1 MDKFISS
8 FNDSKS
14 LTRVDKGVWEDGD
27 EGVGVDLKTDSKIA
41 WGKKVSLEFKEK
53 VIEICINL
61 KINPDFLMSCMA
73 FETGETFSASIKNP
87 VASAIGLIQF
97 LETTA
102 ASLGTTTSKL
112 ANMSE
117 VEQLE
122 YVEKYFMPY
131 AGKIETIEDIYMA
144 IIYPK
149 AVGKSNDYVL
159 FSSSSSSYIA
169 NKGLD
174 KNMDGSITKE
184 EAAAKVKEKLEKGLK
199 KGYKG

>member
-1 MDKFISS
+1 M
-8 FNDSKS
+8 
-14 LTRVDKGVWEDGD
+14 L
-27 EGVGVDLKTDSKIA
+27 
-41 WGKKVSLEFKEK
+41 
-53 VIEICINL
+53 
-61 KINPDFLMSCMA
+61 
-73 FETGETFSASIKNP
+73 
-87 VASAIGLIQF
+87 GLIQF

-102 ASLGTTTSKL
+102 TGLGTTTSKL

-131 AGKIETIEDIYMA
+131 SGKIETIEDIYMA

-149 AVGKSNDYVL
+149 AIGKSNDYVL
-159 FSSSSSSYIA
+159 FSSSSSSYIT

-184 EAAAKVKEKLEKGLK
+184 EAAAKVKKN
-199 KGYKG
+199 

>member
-1 MDKFISS
+1 
-8 FNDSKS
+8 
-14 LTRVDKGVWEDGD
+14 
-27 EGVGVDLKTDSKIA
+27 
-41 WGKKVSLEFKEK
+41 
-53 VIEICINL
+53 
-61 KINPDFLMSCMA
+61 MSCMT

-87 VASAIGLIQF
+87 VASATGLIQF

-102 ASLGTTTSKL
+102 VSLGTTTSKL

-122 YVEKYFMPY
+122 YVEKYFTPY

-149 AVGKSNDYVL
+149 AIGKSNDYIL
-159 FSSSSSSYIA
+159 FTSGSSSYLA

-174 KNMDGSITKE
+174 KNMDGNITKE

-199 KGYKG
+199 DDYKG